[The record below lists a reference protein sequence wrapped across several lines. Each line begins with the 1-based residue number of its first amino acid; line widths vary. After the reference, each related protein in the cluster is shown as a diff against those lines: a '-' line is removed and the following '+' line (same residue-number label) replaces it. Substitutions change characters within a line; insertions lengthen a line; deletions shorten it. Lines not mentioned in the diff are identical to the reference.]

1 MQYTFLYQD
10 YSYMKKKYEYGY
22 ENWAIKKTNNLKQ
35 SIHDKLK
42 GVNFLK
48 HYLCVK
54 CVKLIYL

>member
-1 MQYTFLYQD
+1 
-10 YSYMKKKYEYGY
+10 MKKKYEYAY
-22 ENWAIKKTNNLKQ
+22 ENRAIKKTNNLNQ
-35 SIHDKLK
+35 SIYDKLK